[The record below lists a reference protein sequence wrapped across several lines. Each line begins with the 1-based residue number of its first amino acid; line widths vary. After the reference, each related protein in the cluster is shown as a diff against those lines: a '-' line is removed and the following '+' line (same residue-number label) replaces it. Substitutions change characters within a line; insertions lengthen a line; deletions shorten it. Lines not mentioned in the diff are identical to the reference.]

1 MVSDSS
7 VYGAVPLSRLSAPSK
22 SRDFY
27 LSTTVKRKLRLQEAG
42 QPWPC
47 DKKCPVRKETRS
59 MEDPRAGVSGAGDRQ
74 Q

>member
-7 VYGAVPLSRLSAPSK
+7 VYGAVPLSRLSALSK

-27 LSTTVKRKLRLQEAG
+27 LSTMVKRKLRLQEAG

-47 DKKCPVRKETRS
+47 DKKRPVRKETRS